1 MFRVTDAMLPGPR
14 KKEIGVAVTDTPAGT
29 PETDI
34 AIGPVNPFREERKT
48 VEATEPVTG
57 TVTSGFPNATE

>member
-1 MFRVTDAMLPGPR
+1 MLKVADTMPPEPR
-14 KKEIGVAVTDTPAGT
+14 KRKFGVAVTDTPAGT

-34 AIGPVNPFREERKT
+34 AIGPLNPFS
-48 VEATEPVTG
+48 EATKTAEVAEPVTG